1 MLFTSAA
8 AQCGSRVIDCG
19 SRFAHEL
26 LCYFVSLL
34 GCLCFEC
41 FDLLLV
47 AFVGFLVFF
56 GTCGFFGDFWVYG
69 LGC

>member
-26 LCYFVSLL
+26 RCYFVSLL

-47 AFVGFLVFF
+47 AFVGFLVFLARVVSLVIF
-56 GTCGFFGDFWVYG
+56 GFMV
-69 LGC
+69 